1 MHIKKRTFIR
11 LIAFSVAVFLS
22 LFGYILKLSGNV
34 KNYEEQ
40 IANRYNSALID
51 LSDYLSE
58 IDTVLQKE
66 LYTNTAASLCSLS
79 AECARLSGAAKE
91 CLAQLPVSADYTDG
105 IYRYLSQ
112 VGNYSLSLA
121 KKVSTGGE
129 LDDNDYNNLESLK
142 EYSSNLTEAIDGL
155 QTDMDNNDNWLGEIR
170 TDVES
175 IEDAANSTL
184 NSGAE
189 DVSQSVQ
196 TYGELIYDGP
206 FSDHIDAQTPAYLE
220 NSSPVSV
227 DTAKR
232 IAAEILDTDINEIT
246 HNGDEQSSM
255 PSYLFTSGEGYCA
268 ITKSGGYCLYA
279 NIRQSADEQD
289 VTAEKAVKIAKS
301 YAKELYK
308 CDFSESYYIIDEGIC
323 TVNLAR
329 EIDGVTVY
337 SQLVKVGVSL
347 DDGDIA
353 SIEAR
358 GFLMHHKNREIKTAA
373 HTADEAKAKI
383 SDKLTVNSQSRVI
396 ILSDG
401 NYEYDCYEFACTK
414 DGQDILVYINTETL
428 AEEKI
433 LIIQHVEGG
442 TLTR

>member
-1 MHIKKRTFIR
+1 MHIKRRTFIR
-11 LIAFSVAVFLS
+11 LISFSVAVFLA
-22 LFGYILKLSGNV
+22 LVGYVLKLGGNV
-34 KNYEEQ
+34 NSYEAQ

-51 LSDYLSE
+51 LSDYLAE

-66 LYTNTAASLCSLS
+66 LYTGTAASLCSLS

-91 CLAQLPVSADYTDG
+91 CLAQLPVSADHTDG

-129 LDDNDYNNLESLK
+129 LDDNDYKSLESLK
-142 EYSSNLTEAIDGL
+142 EYSANLTEAIDGL

-170 TDVES
+170 NDVES

-184 NSGAE
+184 NAGAE
-189 DVSQSVQ
+189 DVAQSVD

-220 NSSPVSV
+220 NSSPISV
-227 DTAKR
+227 ETAKK
-232 IAAEILDTDINEIT
+232 IAMEVLDADADDVT

-279 NIRQSADEQD
+279 NIRQSANKQNI
-289 VTAEKAVKIAKS
+289 TAEKAVEIAKS
-301 YAKELYK
+301 FAQKLYK

-329 EIDGVTVY
+329 SIDGVTVY

-353 SIEAR
+353 SVEAR
-358 GFLMHHKNREIKTAA
+358 GFLMHHKEREIKAAA
-373 HTADEAKAKI
+373 HTADEAKAQI
-383 SDKLTVNSQSRVI
+383 SDKLTVNSQNRVI

-433 LIIQHVEGG
+433 LIIKHVEGG